1 MEKRLRPIKFRPLS
15 LITESRRLIGS
26 RRAFTFVELLIS
38 MGIVVLIAGGVIIAM
53 SRGASNVHRGSFSAT
68 ASNQAAWIVTIMR
81 RDIARSNVDK
91 IIFQPDSGDKW
102 TGTGR
107 FVVETNDGTRIDYS
121 IKESG
126 DARIFQRLNRAN
138 SRKIRLGSGFLN
150 KMEIQQ
156 KEDFFA
162 INLLLID
169 PMGKAVDFKWNARI
183 FPPVPAGVD
192 KFWKPVSEIE

>member
-1 MEKRLRPIKFRPLS
+1 MEKRLRLIKFLPLS
-15 LITESRRLIGS
+15 LTTESRRFSGNY
-26 RRAFTFVELLIS
+26 RAFTFVELLIAL
-38 MGIVVLIAGGVIIAM
+38 GIVVLIAGGVIIAM

-81 RDIARSNVDK
+81 RDIARSNIDK

-107 FVVETNDGTRIDYS
+107 FVVETNAGNKIDYS

-126 DARIFQRLNRAN
+126 DGKVFQRLNRAD
-138 SRKIRLGSGFLN
+138 SRKIRLGSGFLD
-150 KMEIQQ
+150 KMEVAQ

-162 INLLLID
+162 IDLLLAD
-169 PMGKAVDFKWNARI
+169 PAGKAVDFKWNARI
-183 FPPVPAGVD
+183 YPPEPAGVD
-192 KFWKPVSEIE
+192 KFWKPISEIE